1 LKEVA
6 TVPVIYAAAG
16 NCHVYVHYDADLEMA
31 RRVAYDAKVDRPGVC
46 NSAETLLVNAAVASA
61 FLPEM
66 LSELR
71 SAGVELVGDERV
83 RENSGG
89 KEVGVATAEDWDTE
103 YLDMKMAVAVVD
115 SLQDGID
122 HINRHGTGH
131 SEAIVT
137 SSEQA
142 AEQFATA
149 VDAAAVYV
157 NASTRFTDGF
167 EYGMGAEIGNS
178 TQKLHA
184 RGPVGLRELTTYKY
198 VARGDG
204 QVRG

>member
-1 LKEVA
+1 MDVG
-6 TVPVIYAAAG
+6 AAG
-16 NCHVYVHYDADLEMA
+16 
-31 RRVAYDAKVDRPGVC
+31 
-46 NSAETLLVNAAVASA
+46 
-61 FLPEM
+61 
-66 LSELR
+66 
-71 SAGVELVGDERV
+71 
-83 RENSGG
+83 
-89 KEVGVATAEDWDTE
+89 AEDWDTE
-103 YLDMKMAVAVVD
+103 YLDMKMAVGVVD
-115 SLQDGID
+115 SEQEAID

-131 SEAIVT
+131 SEAIIT

-142 AEQFATA
+142 AEEFTA
-149 VDAAAVYV
+149 GVDAAAVYI

-204 QVRG
+204 PGGQIAHTSAGHRGGRGPVAAVGVLGSAFNPPHLGHLALAQEALWQLGLDRVLLVPTGQAPAQADPR